1 MFQYLSIRY
10 YKKFEKFLTWLWF
23 RLFLNDNL
31 VPASE
36 VDQETESS
44 VQQGAEAYEKDV
56 TVRIREEED
65 VKRNNEKGLYDKVR
79 VLCWIMTSPENHET
93 KALAVKE
100 TWGKRC
106 NVLLFMSSEAGE

>member
-1 MFQYLSIRY
+1 MKLY
-10 YKKFEKFLTWLWF
+10 KFLTCLLC
-23 RLFLNDNL
+23 RLFLNGNL
-31 VPASE
+31 EPVSE

-44 VQQGAEAYEKDV
+44 VQQETEAFEKDV
-56 TVRIREEED
+56 TVRIRDE
-65 VKRNNEKGLYDKVR
+65 NNIKINKEKGLYDKVR
-79 VLCWIMTSPENHET
+79 VLCWVMTSPKNHET